1 MSSLLEK
8 TIVAQASS
16 CLADVDGNLI
26 VTQGDELVMLFDD
39 IDKRNPNYYM
49 NVFMRG
55 SYIINAP
62 LDKFNP
68 SVSKD
73 YEVPVDIYL
82 DIDGDNNKILKR
94 SNLSTVV
101 EYSIAADELLYM
113 LEDLDKK
120 YEKF

>member
-8 TIVAQASS
+8 TIVAHAKWE
-16 CLADVDGNLI
+16 LTDVDGNII
-26 VTQGDELVMLFDD
+26 VSQGDELVMLFEDAY
-39 IDKRNPNYYM
+39 KRNPNYYM

-62 LDKFNP
+62 LDESYP

-82 DIDGDNNKILKR
+82 DIDGDNHRILKR

-101 EYSIAADELLYM
+101 EYSMAADELLYM

>member
-1 MSSLLEK
+1 MTSLLEK

-26 VTQGDELVMLFDD
+26 VTQGDELVMLFA
-39 IDKRNPNYYM
+39 DKRNPNYYM

-55 SYIINAP
+55 SYIINAQ

-68 SVSKD
+68 SVSKY

-82 DIDGDNNKILKR
+82 DIDGDNHKILKR
-94 SNLSTVV
+94 SNLSKVV
-101 EYSIAADELLYM
+101 EYSMDADEFLYM

-120 YEKF
+120 YEKI

>member
-8 TIVAQASS
+8 TIVAQAIS
-16 CLADVDGNLI
+16 CLADADGNLI
-26 VTQGDELVMLFDD
+26 VTQGDELVMLFED

-55 SYIINAP
+55 SYIINAT
-62 LDKFNP
+62 LDKFYP

-82 DIDGDNNKILKR
+82 DIDGNNHKILKR

-101 EYSIAADELLYM
+101 EYSIAADEVLYM

>member
-1 MSSLLEK
+1 
-8 TIVAQASS
+8 
-16 CLADVDGNLI
+16 
-26 VTQGDELVMLFDD
+26 MLFEDA
-39 IDKRNPNYYM
+39 DKRNPNYYM

-62 LDKFNP
+62 LDKFYP

-82 DIDGDNNKILKR
+82 DIDGDNHKILKR

-101 EYSIAADELLYM
+101 EYSMAADEFLYM

>member
-8 TIVAQASS
+8 TIVAHAKWE
-16 CLADVDGNLI
+16 LTDVDGNII
-26 VTQGDELVMLFDD
+26 VSQGDELVMLFEDAY
-39 IDKRNPNYYM
+39 KRNPNYYM

-62 LDKFNP
+62 LDESYP

-82 DIDGDNNKILKR
+82 DIDGDNHRILKR

-101 EYSIAADELLYM
+101 EYSMAADELLYM

-120 YEKF
+120 CENF

>member
-8 TIVAQASS
+8 TIVAQAKYE
-16 CLADVDGNLI
+16 LVDVDGNII
-26 VTQGDELVMLFDD
+26 VSQGNELVMLFEDAD
-39 IDKRNPNYYM
+39 RRNPNYYI

-68 SVSKD
+68 TVSKD

-82 DIDGDNNKILKR
+82 DIDGDNHKILKR
-94 SNLSTVV
+94 SNIGTVL
-101 EYSIAADELLYM
+101 EYKIAADEFLYM
-113 LEDLDKK
+113 LEDLDKQ
-120 YEKF
+120 YEKI